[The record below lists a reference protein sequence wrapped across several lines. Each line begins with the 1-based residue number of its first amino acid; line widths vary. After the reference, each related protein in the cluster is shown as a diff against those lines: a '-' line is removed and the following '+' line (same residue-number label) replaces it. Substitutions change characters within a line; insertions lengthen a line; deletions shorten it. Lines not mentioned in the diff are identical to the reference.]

1 MLYMCLDKLN
11 THFVRETRRER
22 ILENLKKTLK
32 IKEKQSKMIGKN
44 VPKDPRFYILRKLLL

>member
-1 MLYMCLDKLN
+1 MDKLN
-11 THFVRETRRER
+11 TNFVRETRRER

-44 VPKDPRFYILRKLLL
+44 VPTDPKFYI